1 MDLFVEQLFVRENT
15 SKEKTM
21 RTIFVIVLGL
31 CAGFSLLGAFTL
43 MLGIYSPLLFP
54 LTVGICYLAF
64 VINGK
69 FNMEFEYALTNG
81 DFDVDIIHNKSKRER
96 IASFECK
103 NIESISIFDNNAD
116 YGGKEITIAAN
127 LSSERLILI
136 EVMTKKGGKMNIVIE
151 PDDRMYQAIKRCTP
165 RHLTLNLPE

>member
-15 SKEKTM
+15 SKEKAM
-21 RTIFVIVLGL
+21 RIAFIIILGL
-31 CAGFSLLGAFTL
+31 CAGFSLLGALTWMF
-43 MLGIYSPLLFP
+43 GIYSPLFIP
-54 LTVGICYLAF
+54 ITAVICYLAF

-69 FNMEFEYALTNG
+69 FNMEYEYALTNG

-136 EVMTKKGGKMNIVIE
+136 EVMTKKGGKINIVIE
-151 PDDRMYQAIKRCTP
+151 PDDRMYQAIKKCTP

>member
-1 MDLFVEQLFVRENT
+1 MDLFVEQLFVRKNT
-15 SKEKTM
+15 PKEKAL
-21 RTIFVIVLGL
+21 RAVFIIILGL
-31 CAGFSLLGAFTL
+31 CAGFSLLGALTWIF
-43 MLGIYSPLLFP
+43 GIYSPLFFP
-54 LTVGICYLAF
+54 LTAVICYLAF
-64 VINGK
+64 VVNGK

-116 YGGKEITIAAN
+116 HNGKEITIAAN
-127 LSSERLILI
+127 LDSERLVLI
-136 EVMTKKGGKMNIVIE
+136 EVVNKKGTKINLVIE